1 MEMPVEV
8 SFQELVMAANRVFAR
23 RGVVVRTCLPL
34 LTLVGLLVLAGCP
47 STPIDPIDPR
57 LYASGTTYTYQ
68 PLNPTTVWVRD
79 PTQTEQKEEDCG
91 DADET
96 CYEFNKALLHD
107 LDTETVRVSLDT
119 LNGSLDISGGVV
131 GASVKGQ
138 SYVLIVDY
146 IKYITSRKE
155 IDTKYVSLDA
165 HGQERQEH
173 FQGTV
178 PMYTG
183 VGLRVRAEFLALQ
196 GGLNVSGLPAL
207 AVAAS
212 VDGISG
218 RLTVQ
223 TLGISG
229 PEVTSLVPLISDIS
243 VTSIQNAVQ
252 AVAAI
257 KAKIYE
263 ETTTVYPKIVGF
275 ESPSRDPALIRA
287 LTGAFYA
294 SDEYI
299 CPVTI
304 KNPQDDTKRILSICW
319 FSPPPEE
326 DDGQGQDEQP
336 ETPSP

>member
-1 MEMPVEV
+1 
-8 SFQELVMAANRVFAR
+8 MAANRVFPR
-23 RGVVVRTCLPL
+23 CGVVARTCAL
-34 LTLVGLLVLAGCP
+34 LLALIGLSALAGCP
-47 STPIDPIDPR
+47 STPLDPIDPR

-79 PTQTEQKEEDCG
+79 PTRKEQRKEDCG

-107 LDTETVRVSLDT
+107 LDTETVRVSLNT
-119 LNGSLDISGGVV
+119 LNGSLDVTGGVV
-131 GASVKGQ
+131 GASIKGQ

-146 IKYITSRKE
+146 VKYITSRKE

-183 VGLRVRAEFLALQ
+183 IGLRVRAEFLALQ
-196 GGLNVSGLPAL
+196 SGLNVSGLPAL

-212 VDGISG
+212 VNGISG

-243 VTSIQNAVQ
+243 ITSIQNAVQ

-263 ETTTVYPKIVGF
+263 DTTTVYPKIVGF

-287 LTGAFYA
+287 LTEFFYA

-304 KNPQDDTKRILSICW
+304 KNPQDNAQRILSIYW
-319 FSPPPEE
+319 FSRPPKE
-326 DDGQGQDEQP
+326 DGRRGQEKQP
-336 ETPSP
+336 ETPTP